1 MIEFFVVSLLQAAAG
16 MPDAPPAPA
25 ATEPAGV
32 SAPAEAGAPTEP
44 AAEPAPAAEAAPA
57 PVQMRRERVCHE
69 MEISGR
75 RIPQRVCR
83 TVMVPVEPE
92 QPAQATTPEQD

>member
-1 MIEFFVVSLLQAAAG
+1 MLEFLVISLLQSIAG
-16 MPDAPPAPA
+16 APDSPPAPA
-25 ATEPAGV
+25 AAEPAGV
-32 SAPAEAGAPTEP
+32 TAPADTAAPETAPEA
-44 AAEPAPAAEAAPA
+44 PAPAAEPAAPA

-92 QPAQATTPEQD
+92 QPQQ